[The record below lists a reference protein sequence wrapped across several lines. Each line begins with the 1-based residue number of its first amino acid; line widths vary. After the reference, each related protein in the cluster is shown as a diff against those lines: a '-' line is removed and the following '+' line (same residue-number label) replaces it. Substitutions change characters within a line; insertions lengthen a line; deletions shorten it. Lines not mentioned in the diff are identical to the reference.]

1 MLTSYNG
8 VNIMTKEKE
17 RLEKLIGVRVTETMY
32 NVISDMADKKDR
44 DVAEMARELMK
55 IGLLQQGGIAA

>member
-44 DVAEMARELMK
+44 DVAEMPEN
-55 IGLLQQGGIAA
+55 

>member
-1 MLTSYNG
+1 
-8 VNIMTKEKE
+8 MTKEKE